1 MGFTAFSDYVNT
13 LLLNIKNY
21 LIASLLRANASEHSH
36 MDSAILD
43 AFSYLNYHETHL
55 HTYIE
60 QTYYRLSDVAARH
73 TNKKSNL
80 RNGDQQI

>member
-1 MGFTAFSDYVNT
+1 
-13 LLLNIKNY
+13 
-21 LIASLLRANASEHSH
+21 